1 MQSRESSESAQVR
14 WTGETE
20 VRCVPVLPADDPV
33 QSFGADVEGFSDQ
46 RVVQVQVGRGGVGAG
61 GVQADRWEQR
71 RQTFD
76 FLK

>member
-1 MQSRESSESAQVR
+1 MR
-14 WTGETE
+14 WTGET
-20 VRCVPVLPADDPV
+20 VRCVPALPADDPV

-61 GVQADRWEQR
+61 GVQADRREQR